1 MKRLDGKHAVEP
13 LKLPRTGMW
22 DIGPKYVFQKELGSG
37 TYGAVCEAIRLST
50 GTRVAIK
57 RFADLFKDKVMCKRV
72 LREIEILY
80 SLNHPFIVKPFE
92 LFTRNNNAEV
102 YLVMELA
109 QSDLRR
115 LSKAAVYLDE
125 KQVQLLMYRLLVSL
139 NYLHSGG
146 VVHRDVKPGNILVN
160 SDCSIRLCD
169 FSISRSTTGL
179 YSSTFDCDLAFRQ
192 NPALNVSTS
201 SFGSLAS
208 MSLQSFSATHLDDED
223 EENELTEGPTGQQK
237 TVHCDFEVKYP
248 KGTSAAKTDDQ
259 LNEKA
264 KLQAVMTLE
273 EKSKILE
280 AKKKKQREVLLNK
293 CKETIPGFERE
304 LTGHIGTRWY
314 RSPEIILL
322 EKIYSTAVDLWATGC
337 VFAELLQM
345 IIENQPDYHN
355 RKALFPGASC
365 FPLSPS
371 AEPTSYVAGLPVS
384 PRDQFN
390 VILSVRG
397 TPKDKDVSFVND
409 KKAEEYI
416 KGFGSYPKKDLRSMF
431 KVIDPQALDLL
442 EKMLTFNPYYR
453 ITAKEALRH
462 KYFEDIRD
470 KSFETEFVHPINL
483 LTDKYPDDKIMSVAV
498 EVLHKISN

>member
-1 MKRLDGKHAVEP
+1 MKGGDIKQTIDPPKMTKGIV
-13 LKLPRTGMW
+13 W
-22 DIGPKYVFQKELGSG
+22 DIGPKYIFQKELGTG
-37 TYGAVCEAIRLST
+37 TYGAVCEAVKVGT
-50 GTRVAIK
+50 GNKVAIK

-109 QSDLRR
+109 QTDLRR
-115 LSKAAVYLDE
+115 LSKAPVYLDD
-125 KQVQLLMYRLLVSL
+125 KQVQLLMYRLLVGL

-146 VVHRDVKPGNILVN
+146 IVHRDIKPGNILVN
-160 SDCSIRLCD
+160 SDCTVKLCD
-169 FSISRSTTGL
+169 FSISRSTAGL
-179 YSSTFDCDLAFRQ
+179 HSSLFDCDQAIRK
-192 NPALNVSTS
+192 NPGLNISTS

-208 MSLQSFSATHLDDED
+208 LSLQSFSATHLEDDE
-223 EENELTEGPTGQQK
+223 EENELAEGPISQQK
-237 TVHCDFEVKYP
+237 TVHCEFEVKFQ
-248 KGTSAAKTDDQ
+248 KGAAKGDKQAD
-259 LNEKA
+259 EKK
-264 KLQAVMTLE
+264 KLKAVMTVE
-273 EKSKILE
+273 EKEKVLE
-280 AKKKKQREVLLNK
+280 SKKKRQRDILLNK
-293 CKETIPGFERE
+293 CRETIPGFERE

-314 RSPEIILL
+314 RSPEIVLL
-322 EKIYSTAVDLWATGC
+322 EKIYSTSVDIWASGC

-345 IIENQPDYHN
+345 MIENQPDYHN
-355 RKALFPGASC
+355 RKALFPGGSC

-371 AEPTSYVAGLPVS
+371 EQPTTYIAGLPVS

-397 TPKDKDVSFVND
+397 TPKEADMSFIND
-409 KKAEEYI
+409 KKAEEYV
-416 KGFGSYPKKDLRSMF
+416 KGFAIYPKKEFADMF
-431 KVIDPQALDLL
+431 KHVDPEAINLL

-470 KSFETEFVHPINL
+470 KSLETEFVHPIYL
-483 LTDKYPDDKIMSVAV
+483 LTDKHSDDLIMQKAVDVLQKIA
-498 EVLHKISN
+498 N